1 MEIGAAY
8 GSGHGLKAAAWCH
21 EGGGARMKAD
31 EHGSG
36 LTAVRR
42 WCREKLRLVLGR
54 LEDRTM
60 TADWATQEQ
69 RGCSGLDRLRGAHG
83 LGIEVGSGLERV
95 VAVEKRRRLV
105 SEAQGGFDGCLW
117 WLLGHGE
124 LVFGFVKGWLEL
136 KEITAVWLIW
146 EL

>member
-8 GSGHGLKAAAWCH
+8 GSGHGKAAAWCH

-54 LEDRTM
+54 LESND
-60 TADWATQEQ
+60 D
-69 RGCSGLDRLRGAHG
+69 GG
-83 LGIEVGSGLERV
+83 LGYAGAEGMLRFGSTTVMAARV
-95 VAVEKRRRLV
+95 MRKLRWRKGRRCLGSAIWMLVADQWSSRP
-105 SEAQGGFDGCLW
+105 GY
-117 WLLGHGE
+117 
-124 LVFGFVKGWLEL
+124 
-136 KEITAVWLIW
+136 
-146 EL
+146 